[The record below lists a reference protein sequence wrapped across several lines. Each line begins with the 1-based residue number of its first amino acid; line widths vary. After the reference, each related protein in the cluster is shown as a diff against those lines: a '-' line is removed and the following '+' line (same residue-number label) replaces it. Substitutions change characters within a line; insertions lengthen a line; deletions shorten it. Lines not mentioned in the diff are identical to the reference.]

1 MMLRRLNED
10 MKTAMKARE
19 KQRLAVIRSIQAEL
33 KNAGIE
39 KKGNQGLTA
48 EVNSPTEYLDET
60 EILKVLS
67 GMVKRRKD
75 SAEQYA
81 KGERQDLVDVE
92 LAEIKFIETYLPQAL
107 TAEEIEALVAESIAE
122 VGAES
127 MADMGKVMKVAQ
139 PRAAGRADG
148 KVMAETVRRLLG

>member
-1 MMLRRLNED
+1 MLQRLNED

-33 KNAGIE
+33 KNVGIE

-48 EVNSPTEYLDET
+48 EVNSPAEYLDEG

-92 LAEIKFIETYLPQAL
+92 LAEITFIEAYLPQAMS
-107 TAEEIEALVAESIAE
+107 AEEIEALIQASIAE

-139 PRAAGRADG
+139 PKAAGRADG
-148 KVMAETVRRLLG
+148 KMMAETVRRLLG